1 MRRSILTAL
10 AAVAVI
16 TAACASGGVRPSYEP
31 FPNAR
36 VDTINALP
44 ADVIQ
49 EAQARI
55 LAEQM
60 RANWVSP
67 EEGYLETQ
75 WFNVATQQ
83 SGVSDIQNP
92 DRVIRLRFFADP
104 LEGGKTRLTS
114 EAVYQRTTDPS
125 VMPRDREMI
134 VPPGHAGERLLLQVI
149 DGVKQRFGS

>member
-1 MRRSILTAL
+1 MRRSILPTL
-10 AAVAVI
+10 AGIAVFAVACG
-16 TAACASGGVRPSYEP
+16 AGSVRPSYEP

-49 EAQARI
+49 EVQSRI
-55 LAEQM
+55 LSENM

-67 EEGYLETQ
+67 AEGYLETQ
-75 WFNVATQQ
+75 WFNVVTQQ
-83 SGVSDIQNP
+83 SGVTDIQNP

-104 LEGGKTRLTS
+104 LEGGKTKLTS

-125 VMPRDREMI
+125 VQPRDREMI
-134 VPPGHAGERLLLQVI
+134 VPPGHAGDRLLIQVM
-149 DGVKQRFGS
+149 DGVKQRFGK